1 PCVSRTSASEI
12 YTLSLHDALP
22 MSLLSIFPAVMVVG
36 NLLPMIG
43 IDAKTIL
50 AYLSTAIPES
60 VYDFIQPLIYDF
72 LRRGSGGGLTTG
84 ALIALW
90 STSWGIAAFERSV
103 DQADGIAEN
112 QNPITD
118 RLLTV

>member
-1 PCVSRTSASEI
+1 TSCHLYPLTHSVPTDI

-22 MSLLSIFPAVMVVG
+22 IL
-36 NLLPMIG
+36 IG

-72 LRRGSGGGLTTG
+72 LRRGSGGVLTTG

-90 STSWGIAAFERSV
+90 STSQGIAAFERSV